1 MDHNVR
7 LALLVVLLFVYLFIC
22 AGMFHALEPW
32 TDASWL
38 KNSNFSF
45 SPEDLRNSTAE
56 NRNATAPFPLVPR
69 SYFESFFYMM
79 SVITTIGYGHIVPVN
94 GFAKFFTAISANFGI
109 PLVIYILAHFGS
121 KVSNLVLEGEDR
133 FLRRVPGPYGR
144 RTVTVMLV
152 ELFGLFFILMVP
164 GSIFARLEGWN
175 FADGT
180 WYAFVSVTTIGFGD
194 LVSGQRYAGV
204 EADPNLPLFNFY
216 ILCKCCYI
224 LVGMTWVA
232 TLWFLI
238 ADVLP
243 PVRPEGQ
250 QVQKAE
256 EPEPEPVPRGTLLS
270 NQA

>member
-32 TDASWL
+32 ADAWWL
-38 KNSNFSF
+38 GANNYTEATREFY
-45 SPEDLRNSTAE
+45 RNYTG
-56 NRNATAPFPLVPR
+56 NKNATDDFPFVPR
-69 SYFESFFYMM
+69 SFFESFFYMT
-79 SVITTIGYGHIVPVN
+79 SVFTTIGYGHITPITT
-94 GFAKFFTAISANFGI
+94 FAKVFTAVSANFGI
-109 PLVIYILAHFGS
+109 PLLIYILAIFGS
-121 KVSNLVLEGEDR
+121 KVSDLVLAGEDR

-152 ELFGLFFILMVP
+152 ELFGLFFILMIP
-164 GSIFARLEGWN
+164 GAIFAELEDWSFG
-175 FADGT
+175 DGT

-204 EADPNLPLFNFY
+204 EADPNLPAFNFY
-216 ILCKCCYI
+216 ILCKVCYL

-232 TLWFLI
+232 TMWYLV

-250 QVQKAE
+250 QVQKEE
-256 EPEPEPVPRGTLLS
+256 EPEPEPAPSGTLLA